1 MHPSPFLLLSSFLIF
16 TNVIALSHICS
27 RLLSVTSMPEYLP
40 SIKEQ
45 GYALAFSS
53 MYMENRADSQGST
66 KHQKYLN
73 ISLSHL
79 LSNYQIQSQFYI
91 FEIYLFLKNVLT

>member
-66 KHQKYLN
+66 KTSEIFKYFFIPLTEQ
-73 ISLSHL
+73 
-79 LSNYQIQSQFYI
+79 LSNPIPVLYF
-91 FEIYLFLKNVLT
+91 FLKFTYF